1 MEPLTDEMKEKMIES
16 INKKIREQRKILRDL
31 PAMERNRADGK
42 AQKRV
47 KSANYRGEADKSHQ
61 AIGEFAKQI
70 EIYRFV

>member
-16 INKKIREQRKILRDL
+16 INKKIKEQRKRLRDL

-47 KSANYRGEADKSHQ
+47 KSANYRSEADKSHQ
-61 AIGEFAKQI
+61 AIENLQNKLKLH
-70 EIYRFV
+70 